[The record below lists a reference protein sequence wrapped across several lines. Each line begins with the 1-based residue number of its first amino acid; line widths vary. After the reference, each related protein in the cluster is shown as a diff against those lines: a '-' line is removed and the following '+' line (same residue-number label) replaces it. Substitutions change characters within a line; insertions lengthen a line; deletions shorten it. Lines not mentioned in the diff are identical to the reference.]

1 MRQQEEGE
9 KAMNAADAEARA
21 QIRQFM
27 PPLMIIFVSLP
38 LVFGL
43 IPRNGFYGI
52 RVREAFASDASWYAI
67 NRLGSIA
74 LVGAC
79 LVWMAAAAY
88 APRRF
93 VKLIGIA
100 AILLTLA
107 VLVVTQGWTL

>member
-1 MRQQEEGE
+1 M
-9 KAMNAADAEARA
+9 KTDDAEARA
-21 QIRQFM
+21 LIRQFM
-27 PPLMIIFVSLP
+27 PPLTIIVVSIP

-74 LVGAC
+74 LIGASV
-79 LVWMAAAAY
+79 VWIAAAAY

-93 VKLIGIA
+93 VKPIGVA
-100 AILLTLA
+100 AVVLTLA
-107 VLVVTQGWTL
+107 TLVVTQGWTL